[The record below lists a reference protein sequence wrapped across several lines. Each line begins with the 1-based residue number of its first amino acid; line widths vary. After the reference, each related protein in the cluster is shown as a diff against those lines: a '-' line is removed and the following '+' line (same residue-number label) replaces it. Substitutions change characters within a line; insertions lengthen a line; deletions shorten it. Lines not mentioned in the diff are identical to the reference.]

1 MDSENNQRRNTRNGN
16 KLIEAFVNW
25 NAVSLIEVSSSFQNK
40 ADDHRGQIQ
49 AILRADRLFLSKV
62 I

>member
-1 MDSENNQRRNTRNGN
+1 MDSENNQRRNTRDGD
-16 KLIEAFVNW
+16 KLVEAFVNW
-25 NAVSLIEVSSSFQNK
+25 NAVSLIEFSSSFQNK
-40 ADDHRGQIQ
+40 SDDHRGQTQ